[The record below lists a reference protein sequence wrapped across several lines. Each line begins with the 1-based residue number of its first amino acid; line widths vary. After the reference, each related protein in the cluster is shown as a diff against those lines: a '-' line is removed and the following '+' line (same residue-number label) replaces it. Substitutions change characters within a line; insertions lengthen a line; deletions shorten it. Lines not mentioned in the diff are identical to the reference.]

1 MFRAD
6 FLSDSHGSRDSR
18 STWLEG
24 QRGRRESSELQSRGL
39 RTKRGSALGRGAGA
53 GPAEPPLGGAGR
65 AWPRGG
71 CTTSPVSTEG
81 RAGPGNWGGC
91 EKEGWDRPCLGHSAC
106 LRGFSLGFSP
116 AAFISVDLGTVK
128 SAEIKPGSYPPQHRP
143 PLLLPSRFS
152 RERLRATP

>member
-71 CTTSPVSTEG
+71 CTTSPVSPRRGGLVLETG
-81 RAGPGNWGGC
+81 VAVKRRAGTDRV
-91 EKEGWDRPCLGHSAC
+91 WDTALAYVA
-106 LRGFSLGFSP
+106 SLWVL
-116 AAFISVDLGTVK
+116 A
-128 SAEIKPGSYPPQHRP
+128 
-143 PLLLPSRFS
+143 LLHLFQ
-152 RERLRATP
+152 